1 MIQYRL
7 LLGILIIECLSAVSL
22 CAQPNVYRDAVR
34 PHWFADDTQFWY
46 RNRLGRHEYE
56 FVLVDAVN
64 GTRKAAFDHQ
74 RIAQALAKIQSKSVD
89 AHRLPIRSIRQ
100 LPNGQWE
107 LMGNQGTWKL
117 DLNDYSLT
125 PSAATLKQDDSL
137 PSSKRV
143 RPSRRTGVETEI
155 EFLNHRNHAVSVH
168 WIDRQG
174 ERKTYAQIQPGSSH
188 AQHTYAG
195 HVWVVTDPD
204 EKVIAVFEATNRP
217 NQAIISHHP
226 APSPEAQVEA
236 QEEAQE
242 EDRGGAREK
251 RKRFGQSPNG
261 DWAVEAMGHDLWL
274 RNKQDD
280 ARRLTHDGTQKNTWR
295 RDAGRER
302 GIHMR
307 YEAPDAPRGEA
318 EIRWSPDSTRFIA
331 IQSRTAPERRVHLIE
346 SSPDDQTQPKLHS
359 YPYLKPGDPIP
370 VQQIHLFHAASGQEI
385 PIDSSL
391 FATPFSISDIRWDGN
406 GTSFTFRYNERGH
419 RVYRVL
425 RVNAFTGEVIPIV
438 NEEPKTFFDYAG
450 KLHLRFLDSTHELI
464 WMSERD
470 GWNHLYLIDSITGA
484 TKSQI
489 TRGDWVVRG
498 VDHID
503 EEKRQIWFRAGGIHA
518 EQDPYHVHY
527 ARVDFDGDNLIVLT
541 EANGTHEIEYSPNR
555 EYLIAK
561 WSRVDQAPVHELR
574 SASDGK
580 LICEFERTDT
590 RELDD
595 AGHRLPERFVAKGR
609 NGKTDIYGIVHW
621 PQNFDSSQSYPI
633 VENIYAGPHSAH
645 VPKRFRT
652 RYGHQQE
659 LANRGF
665 VVVQIDGMGTSH
677 RSKAF
682 HDVCW
687 KNIAD
692 AGFPDRIRWIKA
704 LAEKYPC
711 LDTRRVGIYGGSAG
725 GQNSL
730 GALLFHGDFYQVAV
744 ADCGCHDNRM
754 DKIWWNELWMSW
766 PIGPHYEAQSN
777 VTQAHRL
784 EGKLLLIVGELDR
797 NVDPASTL
805 QVVSALIKA
814 DKDFDFLFVPG
825 GGHGIAESPYGRRRR
840 VDFFVEHLRPP
851 TMIPEESTSQ

>member
-7 LLGILIIECLSAVSL
+7 LLGILIIECLSVVSL
-22 CAQPNVYRDAVR
+22 HAQPNVYRDTVT
-34 PHWFADDTQFWY
+34 PHWFADNTQFWY
-46 RNRLGRHEYE
+46 RNRLGRDEHE
-56 FVLVDAVN
+56 FVMVDAVN
-64 GTRKAAFDHQ
+64 GTRNEAFDHQ
-74 RIAQALAKIQSKSVD
+74 RVAAAFEKLNSKSVD
-89 AHRLPIRSIRQ
+89 ARRLPIRSIRQ
-100 LPNGQWE
+100 LPNGHWE
-107 LMGNQGTWKL
+107 LTGNRGSWKL
-117 DLNDYSLT
+117 DLDDYSLIQS
-125 PSAATLKQDDSL
+125 SAKSNPDDSL
-137 PSSKRV
+137 PSSKRI
-143 RPSRRTGVETEI
+143 RSSRRTGAETEI
-155 EFLNHRNHAVSVH
+155 EFVNRRNHLVSVH

-174 ERKTYAQIQPGSSH
+174 DRKTYAQIQPGSSH
-188 AQHTYAG
+188 VQHTYAG
-195 HVWVVTDPD
+195 HIWVVTDP
-204 EKVIAVFEATNRP
+204 KNKLLAVFEATAEP
-217 NQAIISHHP
+217 NQAIIDKQP
-226 APSPEAQVEA
+226 AAAPEAQAEK
-236 QEEAQE
+236 
-242 EDRGGAREK
+242 RGAAE
-251 RKRFGQSPNG
+251 RKRFGPSPNG
-261 DWAVEAMGHDLWL
+261 HWAVEAMGHDLWL
-274 RNKQDD
+274 RNKLDD
-280 ARRLTHDGTQKNTWR
+280 VQRLTHDGTQENTWR

-302 GIHMR
+302 GINMR
-307 YEAPDAPRGEA
+307 YNAPDAPRGEA

-331 IQSRTAPERRVHLIE
+331 IQTRTAPERRVHLIE
-346 SSPDDQTQPKLHS
+346 SSPKDQTQPKLHS

-391 FATPFSISDIRWDGN
+391 FPTPFSISDIRWDGN
-406 GTSFTFRYNERGH
+406 GTSFTFRYNQRGH
-419 RVYRVL
+419 QVYRVL
-425 RVNAFTGEVIPIV
+425 RVNAFTGEVVPIV

-450 KLHLRFLDSTHELI
+450 KQYLRFLDSTNELI

-470 GWNHLYLIDSITGA
+470 GWNHLYLIDSSTGSI
-484 TKSQI
+484 KSQI
-489 TRGDWVVRG
+489 TQGDWVVRG

-503 EEKRQIWFRAGGIHA
+503 EDKRQIWFRAGGIHP

-541 EANGTHEIEYSPNR
+541 ESNGTHEIQYSPDRN
-555 EYLIAK
+555 YLIAK

-580 LICEFERTDT
+580 LICNLERADTQEFDE
-590 RELDD
+590 

-609 NGKTDIYGIVHW
+609 DGKTDIYGIVHW
-621 PQNFDSSQSYPI
+621 PHDFDSSKSYPI

-652 RYGHQQE
+652 RYGQQE
-659 LANRGF
+659 LTNRGF

-687 KNIAD
+687 KNIGD

-711 LDTRRVGIYGGSAG
+711 LDTQRVGIYGGSAG

-777 VTQAHRL
+777 VAQAHRL
-784 EGKLLLIVGELDR
+784 QGKLLLIVGELDR

-805 QVVSALIKA
+805 QVVNALIKA
-814 DKDFDFLFVPG
+814 DKDFDFLLVPG

-840 VDFFVEHLRPP
+840 VDFFVEHLQPP